1 MGGATGESPF
11 EEKGALAATLTCQSW
26 PCPAGPSVVGLVSTP
41 GMSKLLAEAP
51 LVLDSKQQTVLRE
64 HRDFLAGG
72 SPVLLSDVVSAFVSN
87 KDTQNL
93 GSPVT
98 FIFSHHVSPGG
109 MGLWLGKE
117 LGWVR
122 GSASLSRSP
131 LVSWGPPP
139 WAPPSPRKALCKPA
153 LDKSLQLPPTL
164 SSTVGDTRANPEGV
178 LCLLGA
184 QSGWRRSLV
193 HHGLQDGGHQRRQ
206 HHLPV
211 LPPQQL
217 CRPHGPQPRAGE
229 IPERG
234 RFPRLSLSNMFPHM

>member
-1 MGGATGESPF
+1 MLVGTPRYPH
-11 EEKGALAATLTCQSW
+11 W
-26 PCPAGPSVVGLVSTP
+26 PGPAGPSVVGLVSTP

-51 LVLDSKQQTVLRE
+51 LVLDPKQQAVLRE
-64 HRDFLAGG
+64 HKELLGEVP
-72 SPVLLSDVVSAFVSN
+72 PVLLSGVVSAFVSN

-164 SSTVGDTRANPEGV
+164 SSTVGDTQANPEGV

-184 QSGWRRSLV
+184 QSGWMWSLV
-193 HHGLQDGGHQRRQ
+193 HHGLQDGGHRRRQ

-217 CRPHGPQPRAGE
+217 CRPHGPRPRAGE